1 MCEPRKNVE
10 CQDTLVEIGLL
21 VLFLVLATLTS
32 LLVAPRLI

>member
-1 MCEPRKNVE
+1 MCESQKNVD
-10 CQDTLVEIGLL
+10 CRDTMVEIGLL